1 MLKVAAFFDL
11 GACTIAVGVY
21 PGTLFREAY
30 SHSERCSGKL
40 IPIANAVPGSLFPQR
55 TLFREA
61 YSHSE
66 RCSGK
71 LIPRTDTHLFGN
83 GRNHYWNVGG

>member
-61 YSHSE
+61 YSQNRYAFVWQWTQSLLE
-66 RCSGK
+66 CLEANW
-71 LIPRTDTHLFGN
+71 LIGFRF
-83 GRNHYWNVGG
+83 